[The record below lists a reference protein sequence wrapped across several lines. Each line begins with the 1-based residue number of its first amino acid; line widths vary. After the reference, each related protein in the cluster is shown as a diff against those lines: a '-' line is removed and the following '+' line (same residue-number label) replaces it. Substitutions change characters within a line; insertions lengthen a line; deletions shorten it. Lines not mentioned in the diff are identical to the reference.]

1 MSIAPRLD
9 APAPCPS
16 HRFVRF
22 THGASSTAR
31 VGVLLAEDKHS
42 KASPSSGHHQTVYAA
57 KFRDK
62 RRDGAQAV
70 VSRTMRELLTMF
82 YALDAY
88 EMTLDAGDGWTL
100 GNVTLL
106 ACADDDAK
114 VCCVGKNYV
123 EHVGEVDTQM
133 PGISKTAIPE
143 LPIIF
148 PKASTSLCGS
158 GTSVE
163 LREREDV
170 DYEGELTAIIKREC
184 KDISDDASDVD
195 VISTYVAGWTIAN
208 DVTARVLQKSH
219 QQWYLG
225 KSCDGF
231 CPLGPWIVAGH
242 DALPSAASLV
252 TKVNGEIRQNSTVDK
267 MIFSTAELIR
277 CVSKYQTLRAGD
289 AILTGTPSGVGAG
302 FNPKRFLR
310 PGDVVEIEIE
320 GIGALVNDF
329 VA

>member
-1 MSIAPRLD
+1 MSNAPRLD
-9 APAPCPS
+9 PPTPCPS

-22 THGASSTAR
+22 THGASTTAR
-31 VGVLLAEDKHS
+31 VGVLLAEVDRAQ
-42 KASPSSGHHQTVYAA
+42 ASTDRERHQTVYAA
-57 KFRDK
+57 TFREK
-62 RRDGAQAV
+62 HRDGARAR
-70 VSRTMRELLTMF
+70 VSRTMRELLTM
-82 YALDAY
+82 YAARDAF
-88 EMTLDAGDGWTL
+88 EMTLDADDGWTL

-114 VCCVGKNYV
+114 LCCVGKNYV

-148 PKASTSLCGS
+148 PKATTSLCGS

-163 LREREDV
+163 LRGREDV

-184 KDISDDASDVD
+184 KDIPDDASDADIVRA
-195 VISTYVAGWTIAN
+195 YVGGWTIAN

-252 TKVNGEIRQNSTVDK
+252 TRVNGEIRQNSTVDK
-267 MIFSTAELIR
+267 MIFSTAALIR

-302 FNPKRFLR
+302 FDPKRFLR

-329 VA
+329 IA